1 MSVNY
6 IALRFS
12 FDGFVRFVTNREIKR
27 KKKKKQGREGKLT
40 TYDGGKKN
48 GIFRHGLFEQRGLLT
63 RLTRRV
69 NARISQLCV
78 LLRYIKRE
86 HERGGETRSET
97 RATTRVPL

>member
-6 IALRFS
+6 RALRFS

-48 GIFRHGLFEQRGLLT
+48 GIFRNGLFEQRGLLT